1 MKVQLTF
8 SDMERAERK
17 RPGRR
22 ETFLRKMDALI
33 PWAELVAVIQPR
45 YYPGKRGRPPVGI
58 ETMLRMY
65 FLQLWYSLSDEMTE
79 ESIYDSRAMK
89 EFMGIDF
96 HDADVPD
103 ATTPLNFRHLPER
116 NGLQKKLFEA
126 INAAL
131 EREGMIWRGGSVV
144 DATIIEAATS
154 TKNSSKSRD
163 PEMHQTKKGNQWRH
177 GMKAH
182 VGADAGTGM
191 ARSLTF
197 TAANVADVTE
207 ASKLVR
213 EDDGFVVMDAGYAGV
228 EKREEASG
236 DERLSAVD
244 WRVSPRMGARR
255 ALESE
260 LCKDALGRLGWAA
273 QPRWDAWIAR
283 LNAKVRA
290 KVEHSFHIVKNLFG
304 YRKARC
310 RGLEKNGARLYMLFG
325 LANAYRWLWRKES
338 LGTRPASA

>member
-1 MKVQLTF
+1 M
-8 SDMERAERK
+8 
-17 RPGRR
+17 
-22 ETFLRKMDALI
+22 
-33 PWAELVAVIQPR
+33 
-45 YYPGKRGRPPVGI
+45 
-58 ETMLRMY
+58 
-65 FLQLWYSLSDEMTE
+65 
-79 ESIYDSRAMK
+79 
-89 EFMGIDF
+89 
-96 HDADVPD
+96 
-103 ATTPLNFRHLPER
+103 
-116 NGLQKKLFEA
+116 
-126 INAAL
+126 
-131 EREGMIWRGGSVV
+131 